1 LFFSVDP
8 GADATIGGMTSTG
21 AAGTTTVRYGSM
33 RENVLKLTAV
43 LADGTIIQT
52 GRETRKLSAGY
63 DLTRLLVGSEG
74 TLAVVTEITL
84 RVFGIPEKMAAAV
97 SRFPTLADGVQAA
110 IAVVRSGVAIARC
123 EFLDAQC
130 IKNVNAHDGLTLEE
144 APTLL
149 FEFHGSPRSVEEDAH
164 VVQEIAAEFGGTN
177 FEWTSEEGAR
187 RKLWQARHNA
197 YWAGIS
203 AHPGKRAIST
213 DAAVPLSKLAEA
225 VALTEKILSQSPF
238 PFSILGHVADGNFH
252 AFIITDPN
260 KPEELPAVRELTHHM
275 TDAIIDMGG
284 TCTGEHGIG
293 AGKISSLEKEA
304 GPGSMAVMLSI
315 KEALDPK
322 GILNP
327 GKIFA

>member
-1 LFFSVDP
+1 
-8 GADATIGGMTSTG
+8 
-21 AAGTTTVRYGSM
+21 
-33 RENVLKLTAV
+33 
-43 LADGTIIQT
+43 
-52 GRETRKLSAGY
+52 
-63 DLTRLLVGSEG
+63 
-74 TLAVVTEITL
+74 
-84 RVFGIPEKMAAAV
+84 
-97 SRFPTLADGVQAA
+97 
-110 IAVVRSGVAIARC
+110 
-123 EFLDAQC
+123 
-130 IKNVNAHDGLTLEE
+130 
-144 APTLL
+144 LL
-149 FEFHGSPRSVEEDAH
+149 FEFHGSPRSVEEDAQ

-213 DAAVPLSKLAEA
+213 DAAVPLSKLADA

-260 KPEELPAVRELTHHM
+260 NPEELPAVRELTHHM

-304 GPGSMAVMLSI
+304 GPGSMAVMASI
-315 KEALDPK
+315 KNALDPK

-327 GKIFA
+327 GKIFH